1 MCRCDLRRY
10 FNPEKRLSAED
21 ALPSSAKDKD
31 GRSLSCH
38 PYVAKFHDP
47 ANEPVRPPRRPVR
60 PFKRPVLSCPSS
72 AVNMVYLWHGAAGLL
87 VGVSEKIVA
96 AACDV
101 DCCALLDRLCLCLYR
116 CCQSPCGFLSMT
128 TQSFRL
134 RSIVTSYMARLS
146 DGGERR
152 ARSVEDLRR
161 DSAAQRRRKVPV
173 VGQLVAVAARQLRA
187 ASLRPSSDSGV

>member
-47 ANEPVRPPRRPVR
+47 ANEPVRPPTPRRPVR

-72 AVNMVYLWHGAAGLL
+72 AVNMVYLWHGGM
-87 VGVSEKIVA
+87 
-96 AACDV
+96 
-101 DCCALLDRLCLCLYR
+101 ALLDYWWV
-116 CCQSPCGFLSMT
+116 FL
-128 TQSFRL
+128 
-134 RSIVTSYMARLS
+134 
-146 DGGERR
+146 
-152 ARSVEDLRR
+152 
-161 DSAAQRRRKVPV
+161 RK
-173 VGQLVAVAARQLRA
+173 
-187 ASLRPSSDSGV
+187 SLRPLVMWAAVA